1 MMMSATGNRLNEIR
15 EREQIRVPALAKAS
29 GVSER
34 IIRRVEEAD
43 GAARLEIKARLVSGL
58 NALLGQQRYK
68 TEEVFEGWQAHRRD
82 AKR

>member
-1 MMMSATGNRLNEIR
+1 MRATGNRLREIR
-15 EREQIRVPALAKAS
+15 EREQVPTPALAKAS

-34 IIRRVEEAD
+34 IIRRVEDVD

-58 NALLGQQRYK
+58 NALLGQQRYR
-68 TEEVFEGWQAHRRD
+68 TEDVFGGWHAHRRH